1 MKSMISFIFLSLLLL
16 HFYNPIRAQ
25 NTDPFVICGTN
36 GNYTSGSSFQQNL
49 NQTLT
54 SLAANAS
61 PTGYYTASAGQ
72 NPNAV
77 YGLIQCRAYLSKED
91 CQTCADKVVSEVTQ
105 LCPYRK
111 EATRYNG
118 ECSLQYSDWRFFG
131 QLDSTLRI
139 IVTYGGEKPSNMTLF
154 RSQLRYLLQNLTL
167 IAQTDNS
174 RLAMGSISYLTFTPI
189 YGMVE
194 CVRDLSGQG
203 CVFCLQDL
211 FEFIPSALGDQSNGQ
226 LSAISC
232 SFRYGLFKFFQFS
245 LPPPPPPPPSPPLPL
260 QPPPSPLPRPP
271 TSPLEPNATF
281 ASSNDREGGND
292 EYDGS
297 SSETLLVPF
306 SVLKAA
312 TSGFSDG
319 NKLGQ
324 GGFGAVYKGKMP
336 DGQEVAVKRLLTSSS
351 QGLEEL
357 KTEVRLV
364 AKLEHTN
371 LVRLLG
377 CCIQGKEQL
386 LVYEYISNGSLD
398 QLLFAENRKSIL
410 TWETRYRIIV
420 GIARG
425 MLYLHEDSRLKIV
438 HRDLKGANILLDES
452 MNPKI
457 ADFGTA
463 RLFSATQTHISTKK
477 VAGTRGYMPPEYVK
491 NGQFSTVSDVYSF
504 GILLLEIIS
513 GERITTPRNYSNLQS
528 DAWEYWVDGKALNLL
543 DRTLGRKYPRH
554 EVLKCIHI
562 AAYFTCQNDRN
573 YTSGSPYH
581 LNLNLTF
588 KSLASNASA
597 DDYSTASI
605 GSGPDQVYG
614 LIQCTGYTPRD
625 ACQACATNMV
635 SQITQMCPNQKQGSI
650 YNEKCTLQYSDM
662 NFFSDLDSTPRFIMW
677 NNVNASDLVLLKTSL
692 GALLK
697 SLWPH
702 AAESL
707 SRIASGNSTFTKV
720 KNIYA
725 LVQCSKGISG
735 SDCLTCLQN
744 VSMTCLLF
752 LDKGES
758 GFLFAP
764 SCNLRYDTHLFYSAL
779 PAFQPGLDQPPPPSL
794 LEEENQSISHVEA
807 SKISVIL
814 AMAAALALLIMAVGD
829 SNRSLESLLTE
840 FDKLR
845 EATNNFADENKLG
858 QGGFGVV
865 YKGKM
870 VGGQEIAVKR
880 LSTGSKQGLEE
891 LQTEVMLVAKLL
903 HQNLVKLLGFCIDE
917 EEKLLVY
924 EYLPNGSLDK
934 FLFDKNRRL
943 KLNWEMRYNII
954 VGIARGL
961 LYLHEECPLKII
973 HRDMKASNI
982 LLDESMTPKISDF
995 GLARLFPGTKNSS
1008 FQDSRNLQ
1016 SYAWR
1021 HWVNG
1026 TALKI
1031 VDSTLGDEFEKD
1043 EALKCINIGLLCVQ
1057 EAAANRPTMSDI
1069 LLKLGSYTKRGSP
1082 YNRNLNLTLAALAA
1096 NASRT
1101 GYFTATTGQS
1111 PDIAYGLVQ
1120 CRGYISPEECQYCA
1134 KALAA
1139 NITQMCPNQ
1148 KEAAILNEDCT
1159 LQYADWEFF
1168 SVPDIIPRLGLV
1180 SDENAT
1186 VPVAF
1191 KSHLGELMK
1200 NLSSTAA
1207 ADPSR
1212 LAFGRDR
1219 YGDFQWE
1226 DICFELQCPV

>member
-16 HFYNPIRAQ
+16 HFYNPIRGQ

-61 PTGYYTASAGQ
+61 HTGYYTTSAGQ

-211 FEFIPSALGDQSNGQ
+211 FEFIPSALGDQPNGQ

-281 ASSNDREGGND
+281 ASSNGKVFRIVIMAITPVAVVALIIVPGIYCCFLYWGKYTRKLFGGND

-386 LVYEYISNGSLD
+386 LVYEYISNGNLD
-398 QLLFAENRKSIL
+398 QLLFGENKKSIL

-504 GILLLEIIS
+504 GILVLEIIS

-528 DAWEYWVDGKALNLL
+528 DAWEHWVDGKALNLL
-543 DRTLGRKYPRH
+543 DKTLGLKYPRH

-562 AAYFTCQNDRN
+562 GLLCVQKSASKRPKMSSIILMLSSNTSNFSSPRKPAFYINNRDTRSCSVVEEPKISQSDQNSAYFTCQNDRN
-573 YTSGSPYH
+573 YTSGSPYQ

-588 KSLASNASA
+588 KSLASNAST

-635 SQITQMCPNQKQGSI
+635 AQITQMCPNQKQGSI

-662 NFFSDLDSTPRFIMW
+662 DFFSDLESTPRFIMW

-692 GALLK
+692 EALLK
-697 SLWPH
+697 SLWPY

-779 PAFQPGLDQPPPPSL
+779 PAFQPGLDQSPPPSL

-814 AMAAALALLIMAVGD
+814 VMAAALALLIVSGTYSFLLWKNRRKNGVVGD

-880 LSTGSKQGLEE
+880 LSTGSKQ
-891 LQTEVMLVAKLL
+891 
-903 HQNLVKLLGFCIDE
+903 

-995 GLARLFPGTKNSS
+995 GLARLFPGTQNHCITTRIVGTYGYMAPEYAVRGRYSTKSDVYS
-1008 FQDSRNLQ
+1008 FGIL
-1016 SYAWR
+1016 
-1021 HWVNG
+1021 VLEIITG
-1026 TALKI
+1026 M
-1031 VDSTLGDEFEKD
+1031 
-1043 EALKCINIGLLCVQ
+1043 EALGQWNSFEDSG
-1057 EAAANRPTMSDI
+1057 
-1069 LLKLGSYTKRGSP
+1069 
-1082 YNRNLNLTLAALAA
+1082 LNL
-1096 NASRT
+1096 
-1101 GYFTATTGQS
+1101 
-1111 PDIAYGLVQ
+1111 
-1120 CRGYISPEECQYCA
+1120 
-1134 KALAA
+1134 
-1139 NITQMCPNQ
+1139 
-1148 KEAAILNEDCT
+1148 
-1159 LQYADWEFF
+1159 
-1168 SVPDIIPRLGLV
+1168 
-1180 SDENAT
+1180 
-1186 VPVAF
+1186 
-1191 KSHLGELMK
+1191 
-1200 NLSSTAA
+1200 
-1207 ADPSR
+1207 
-1212 LAFGRDR
+1212 GR
-1219 YGDFQWE
+1219 
-1226 DICFELQCPV
+1226 